1 MGCLSEGLDPSRHR
15 GAGIARPVGHAG
27 VALDLLHRQMTGHR
41 HDLVDGAAALRQVG
55 QAALAKAVRRAEKNV
70 TLAGEIQ
77 RYSARSLPPM

>member
-1 MGCLSEGLDPSRHR
+1 
-15 GAGIARPVGHAG
+15 
-27 VALDLLHRQMTGHR
+27 MTGHR